1 MHGSG
6 DAPLAKC
13 CCQDVT
19 LDCLGHLLS
28 SHLNMHTPKLMTRGK
43 APSRSR
49 ALALAKVYVAPIG
62 CALYTRLV
70 PKKKKNKLEQRN
82 NGQAHVRSVNQI
94 LNTGILLICRLLC
107 QVKRCT

>member
-13 CCQDVT
+13 RCQDVT

-62 CALYTRLV
+62 LCLV
-70 PKKKKNKLEQRN
+70 
-82 NGQAHVRSVNQI
+82 H
-94 LNTGILLICRLLC
+94 
-107 QVKRCT
+107 